1 MASEFNKST
10 HIRYFLRCLKTFLP
24 TAYTSNDSQR
34 MTLAFFVLCG
44 IDLLGALDTNIT
56 ADERAAYVDWIY
68 ACQHPHGGFR
78 GFTGADLGEER
89 KSDNE
94 YWDPANIAATYFA
107 LASLAILGDDLT
119 RVNRVPCLRW
129 LKRLQLSDG
138 TFGEALGRGGEA
150 HGGRDMRF
158 CYCAVII
165 RWILAGETRDEEDID
180 VDGLVRFIEASQ
192 TYEGGFA
199 NGPFHE
205 AHAGWTYCAIAALS
219 ILGKLP
225 VPVKRHRPVQL
236 WPSDESVERMLGWL
250 VNLQTSLLQEE
261 DLSMSDT
268 TQAVAQLDIDNGAQQ
283 TPVEAT
289 QVMSPDDPL
298 TDGVGAE
305 PLYDELQWAGLT
317 GRCNKVADT
326 CYTFWA
332 GGSLSILDSIH
343 LLDQQALRR
352 YLLEKT
358 QHRIGGFGKLPGDAP
373 DIMHSCLGLAGLAG
387 MGEPDLMPY
396 DPSSCLS
403 IKAKQRLE
411 SLPWR
416 QCRQTD

>member
-1 MASEFNKST
+1 MATTFNKST
-10 HIRYFLRCLKTFLP
+10 HIRYFLRCLKTHLP
-24 TAYTSNDSQR
+24 TAYSSNDSQR

-44 IDLLGALDTNIT
+44 LDLLSALETNT
-56 ADERAAYVDWIY
+56 TEDERAAYVDWIY
-68 ACQHPHGGFR
+68 RCQHPDGGFR

-89 KSDNE
+89 TEDNE
-94 YWDPANIAATYFA
+94 HWDPANIAATYFA
-107 LASLAILGDDLT
+107 LASLAILGDDMT
-119 RVNRVPCLRW
+119 RVNRSHCLGW

-138 TFGEALGRGGEA
+138 TFGEALGGEGEA
-150 HGGRDMRF
+150 HSGRDMRF
-158 CYCAVII
+158 CYCAAVI
-165 RWILAGETRDEEDID
+165 RWILASGTIEEEDID
-180 VDGLVRFIEASQ
+180 VDGLVRFIEASK

-219 ILGKLP
+219 LLGRLHP
-225 VPVKRHRPVQL
+225 PVKLRRPAQV
-236 WPSDESVERMLGWL
+236 WPSDDSIKQMLGWL
-250 VNLQTSLLQEE
+250 ANLQTSLLQEE
-261 DLSMSDT
+261 DLSMSDST
-268 TQAVAQLDIDNGAQQ
+268 KAMAHLDLNNGAQQ

-289 QVMSPDDPL
+289 QVMFPEDPL

-332 GGSLSILDSIH
+332 GGSLTILNSIH
-343 LLDQQALRR
+343 LLDQEALRR

-373 DIMHSCLGLAGLAG
+373 
-387 MGEPDLMPY
+387 
-396 DPSSCLS
+396 
-403 IKAKQRLE
+403 
-411 SLPWR
+411 
-416 QCRQTD
+416 

>member
-1 MASEFNKST
+1 MASTFDKST
-10 HIRYFLRCLKTFLP
+10 HIRYFLRCLKTHLP

-44 IDLLGALDTNIT
+44 LDLLGALDTNAT
-56 ADERAAYVDWIY
+56 EDEQAAFVDWIY
-68 ACQHPHGGFR
+68 RCQHPDGGFR

-89 KSDNE
+89 TEDNE
-94 YWDPANIAATYFA
+94 RWDPANIAATYFA
-107 LASLAILGDDLT
+107 LASLAILGDDLS
-119 RVNRVPCLRW
+119 RVRRKQCLDW
-129 LKRLQLSDG
+129 LKKLQLSDG
-138 TFGEALGRGGEA
+138 TFGEALGGE
-150 HGGRDMRF
+150 GRDMRF
-158 CYCAVII
+158 CYCAAAI
-165 RWILAGETRDEEDID
+165 RWILAGGTMQEEDID
-180 VDGLVRFIEASQ
+180 IDGLVRFIEASQ

-205 AHAGWTYCAIAALS
+205 AHAGWTYCAVAALS
-219 ILGKLP
+219 LLGRLDP
-225 VPVKRHRPVQL
+225 PVKPSRPARV
-236 WPSDESVERMLGWL
+236 WPSDDSVKQMLGWL

-268 TQAVAQLDIDNGAQQ
+268 TEAMAQLDLDNGTQQ

-289 QVMSPDDPL
+289 HVMSPEDPVM
-298 TDGVGAE
+298 DGVGAE

-332 GGSLSILDSIH
+332 GGSLTILNSIH
-343 LLDQQALRR
+343 LLDQEALRR

-387 MGEPDLMPY
+387 MGEPDLRSY
-396 DPSSCLS
+396 DPSLCLS
-403 IKAKQRLE
+403 MKAKQRLE

-416 QCRQTD
+416 QRRCQSN

>member
-56 ADERAAYVDWIY
+56 ADERAGYVDWIY
-68 ACQHPHGGFR
+68 GCQHPHGGFR
-78 GFTGADLGEER
+78 GFTGANLGEER
-89 KSDNE
+89 TMDNE

-119 RVNRVPCLRW
+119 RVNRAPCLRW

-138 TFGEALGRGGEA
+138 TFGEALGPGGEA
-150 HGGRDMRF
+150 DGGRDMRF

-225 VPVKRHRPVQL
+225 VPVKRRRPVQL
-236 WPSDESVERMLGWL
+236 WPSHESVERMLGWL

-332 GGSLSILDSIH
+332 GGSLSILESIH

-373 DIMHSCLGLAGLAG
+373 DIMHSCLGLAGLAD